1 MGTDGVEIW
10 WAWGWRVDIF
20 STLGHVVDGVT
31 NMISQ
36 VLMFLTIAVR

>member
-1 MGTDGVEIW
+1 MEADEVWIR

-20 STLGHVVDGVT
+20 STLGHVVEGLT

>member
-1 MGTDGVEIW
+1 MEADEVGIR

-20 STLGHVVDGVT
+20 STLGHFVEGLT